1 MTRGPGLGDR
11 VRAVGDRA
19 DRTMRR
25 HRVLAIAFAVFK
37 KFGDDRGGQWAALV
51 AYYGFFS
58 LFPLLLVLTTVLG
71 FVVQDDPDLQR
82 RILDSALAQFP
93 IIGDEIRAQFGELS
107 GSVVALVVGIV
118 GSLWAGMG
126 VVLTLQDAMND
137 VWDVPRRER
146 PDFLKSRIR
155 SLLALVVFGL
165 ATVAAA
171 GLAGLGT
178 ATGTFGW
185 SLRIVALAG
194 TLTLN
199 LLVFGASFR
208 YLTVAD
214 VTWRQV
220 FPGAAVAA
228 VTWMLLLSLGSWL
241 VSRQVSNASALYGF
255 FAIVLGLL
263 SWIYLGARSALL
275 AAELNVVL
283 ARRLWPR
290 SLQPPPLTEADER
303 ALANEA
309 TEEAARPSQDVH
321 VHFDREGT
329 EPGDDAART

>member
-1 MTRGPGLGDR
+1 
-11 VRAVGDRA
+11 
-19 DRTMRR
+19 
-25 HRVLAIAFAVFK
+25 
-37 KFGDDRGGQWAALV
+37 
-51 AYYGFFS
+51 
-58 LFPLLLVLTTVLG
+58 
-71 FVVQDDPDLQR
+71 
-82 RILDSALAQFP
+82 
-93 IIGDEIRAQFGELS
+93 
-107 GSVVALVVGIV
+107 
-118 GSLWAGMG
+118 MG

-155 SLLALVVFGL
+155 ALLALLVFGL
-165 ATVAAA
+165 ATVVAA

-185 SLRIVALAG
+185 SLRVVALAG
-194 TLTLN
+194 TLLLN

-208 YLTVAD
+208 YLTVAA

-220 FPGAAVAA
+220 FPGAALAA

-241 VSRQVSNASALYGF
+241 VSRQISKASALYGF

-263 SWIYLGARSALL
+263 SWIYLGARAMLL

-283 ARRLWPR
+283 TRRLWPR
-290 SLQPPPLTEADER
+290 SLQPPPLTEADKR
-303 ALANEA
+303 ALAGEA

-321 VHFDREGT
+321 VHFEDETPDR
-329 EPGDDAART
+329 GDDAERS